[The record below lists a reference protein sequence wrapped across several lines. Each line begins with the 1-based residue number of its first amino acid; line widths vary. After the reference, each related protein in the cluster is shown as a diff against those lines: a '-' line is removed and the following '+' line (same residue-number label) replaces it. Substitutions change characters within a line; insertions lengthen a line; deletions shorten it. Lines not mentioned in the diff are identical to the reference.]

1 MAKTNPEKILLIGT
15 PNQMERDA
23 ASGITPGMLVELNSA
38 GDVLAHNTLGGICDK
53 WVAVESAI
61 TGDDI
66 DHPYVT
72 GDVVLFNACRQGD
85 EVLLTVNDGENIAI
99 GDILESA
106 GNGKV
111 VVAEGESAGM
121 ITASIVAR
129 ALQAIDMTDSS
140 AADPAFKRIR
150 ARIM

>member
-1 MAKTNPEKILLIGT
+1 MAKTNPEKILLIGI

-23 ASGITPGMLVELNSA
+23 GSAITPGMLVEINSSN
-38 GDVLAHNTLGGICDK
+38 DVIPHNTVGGICDK

-66 DHPYVT
+66 DHAYAT
-72 GDVVLFNACRQGD
+72 GEVVLFNACRQGD
-85 EVLLTVNDGENIAI
+85 EVLLTVNDGEDVSI
-99 GDILESA
+99 GELLESA

-111 VVAEGESAGM
+111 VVAEGESVGM
-121 ITASIVAR
+121 LTASIVAR
-129 ALQAIDMTDSS
+129 ALQAIDLTDS
-140 AADPAFKRIR
+140 AGGDPTFQRIR